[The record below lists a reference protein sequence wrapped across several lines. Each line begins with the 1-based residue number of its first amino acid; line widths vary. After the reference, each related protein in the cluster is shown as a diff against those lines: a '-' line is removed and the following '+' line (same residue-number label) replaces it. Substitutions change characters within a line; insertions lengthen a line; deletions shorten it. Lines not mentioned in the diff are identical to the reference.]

1 MSFWP
6 VGGLL
11 KSNIMNKIPA
21 VLYCTENYL
30 NGSLNVIKTLN
41 LYHNDLEFYLYTL
54 NFRYE
59 SEIHNVKTVY
69 IEDNRIENN
78 IQFVG
83 TKNDIGNTNVYKAV
97 FFKSRVILDSLVNL
111 NLNNVIY
118 IDSDKQIN
126 MTI

>member
-59 SEIHNVKTVY
+59 SEIHNVKTV
-69 IEDNRIENN
+69 
-78 IQFVG
+78 
-83 TKNDIGNTNVYKAV
+83 
-97 FFKSRVILDSLVNL
+97 
-111 NLNNVIY
+111 
-118 IDSDKQIN
+118 
-126 MTI
+126 